1 MILFGIISGLYVIFA
16 VAVFSGLLLSNDPKN
31 DQTTD
36 NIKFDVLIP
45 FKNEAQNLTA
55 LLTSLANQ
63 TIPASNYE
71 IYLINDHSSDEGEEI
86 IARFKKH
93 HTNIHLLQNSGSG
106 KKDALIT
113 GFKASINEII
123 LMSDADTAVPKNWI
137 ASHSEQY
144 NADTDMLIGSVKMN
158 PVKKTFWPL
167 IQVLEYKSIS
177 AITNGMAALRL
188 PVMCSAANLS
198 FRRSAVKDI
207 NEALNINYTSGDDM
221 FLLHYFK
228 RHKKTIK
235 RNNSVVEIRT
245 EPLKK
250 LLSQRVRWS
259 GKATGYSDSMTLI
272 TGLTVLL
279 MNLSVVVAAFM
290 SCIDPNHVSI
300 FYDLVLIKFLADLL
314 ITIPVLKK
322 DEYSL
327 LWMTIPLSAIYPF
340 YSIIISLTGI
350 LRRQDKSGW

>member
-1 MILFGIISGLYVIFA
+1 MILFGIISGLYLIFA
-16 VAVFSGLLLSNDPKN
+16 VSVFSGLLLSNDPKH
-31 DQTTD
+31 DQTV

-45 FKNEAQNLTA
+45 FKNEAQNLSA
-55 LLTSLANQ
+55 LLTSLTNQ
-63 TIPASNYE
+63 TFPASNYE

-86 IARFKKH
+86 IERFRKH
-93 HTNIHLLQNSGSG
+93 HPNIHLIQNPGSG

-113 GFKASINEII
+113 AFKASINEII
-123 LMSDADTAVPKNWI
+123 LMSDADTTVPENWLT
-137 ASHSEQY
+137 SHSEQY
-144 NADTDMLIGSVKMN
+144 NADADMLIGSVKMN
-158 PVKKTFWPL
+158 PSKRSFWYL
-167 IQVLEYKSIS
+167 LQVLEYKSIS
-177 AITNGMAALRL
+177 SITNGMAALKL

-198 FRRSAVKDI
+198 FRRSAVTDI
-207 NEALNINYTSGDDM
+207 NDALNMNYTSGDDM

-245 EPLKK
+245 EQLKK
-250 LLSQRVRWS
+250 LLRQRVRWS
-259 GKATGYSDSMTLI
+259 GKATGYSDFMTLI

-279 MNLSVVVAAFM
+279 MNLSVVITAFM
-290 SCIDPNHVSI
+290 ACIDSNHVGI
-300 FYDLVLIKFLADLL
+300 FYDLVLVKFFADLL

-327 LWMTIPLSAIYPF
+327 LWMTIPLSVIYPF

-350 LRRQDKSGW
+350 LRRQDKSRW